1 MHIRRARLCRLI
13 VGRRFFGIGELDG
26 GLETFHEQSDEHL
39 NLQGVLLGNV
49 ETSSAAAFGG
59 KLYERRKHIVD
70 DEPTVFA
77 VLREN
82 TSHQID

>member
-1 MHIRRARLCRLI
+1 MHIRRARLCRFI

-49 ETSSAAAFGG
+49 ETSSAAAF
-59 KLYERRKHIVD
+59 
-70 DEPTVFA
+70 
-77 VLREN
+77 
-82 TSHQID
+82 